1 MGVQEKDPLLQLSLP
16 PGFRFY
22 PTDEELLVQYLC
34 KKVAGHDFSL
44 QIIGEIDLYK
54 FDPWDLPSK
63 AIFGEKEWYFFS
75 PRDRKYP
82 NGSRPNRVAGSGYWK
97 ATGTDKVITSQGRK
111 VGIKKALVFYIGK
124 APKGTKTN
132 WIMHEYRLFE
142 PSRKNGSSKLD
153 EWVLC
158 RIYKKNSSGP
168 KPFMSGLHSSNEYSH
183 ADSTSSSSQFDD
195 MLESLPEMDDRFT
208 NLPRLNSLKTEK
220 FNLERL
226 DSANFDWAILA
237 GLKPMP
243 ESGPTNQAPGV
254 QAQAQA
260 QGHVNI
266 HNHNNNNMNFM
277 NDVYVHPTNFRGNT
291 KVESINL
298 DEEVESGI
306 RNQRV
311 DRPGYFQPSLN
322 GFPQTYT
329 NNCVDQFGIQCPNPT
344 LNLGFRQ

>member
-1 MGVQEKDPLLQLSLP
+1 MGVQEKDPLLQLSLA

-34 KKVAGHDFSL
+34 KKVAGRDFPL

-54 FDPWDLPSK
+54 FDPWILPSK

-82 NGSRPNRVAGSGYWK
+82 NGTRPNRVAGSGYWK

-111 VGIKKALVFYIGK
+111 VGIKKSLVFYIGK

-142 PSRKNGSSKLD
+142 PSRKNNGTSKLD

-158 RIYKKNSSGP
+158 RIYKKNQSGP
-168 KPFMSGLHSSNEYSH
+168 KPQMSGLQSTEYSH
-183 ADSTSSSSQFDD
+183 GDSTTSSSQFDD
-195 MLESLPEMDDRFT
+195 MLESLSEMDDRFT

-220 FNLERL
+220 LNLERL

-243 ESGPTNQAPGV
+243 ESGPANQGPGV
-254 QAQAQA
+254 RA
-260 QGHVNI
+260 QGHVNN
-266 HNHNNNNMNFM
+266 HNHIQSSSNMNFL
-277 NDVYVHPTNFRGNT
+277 NDVYVHPTTNFRCNT

-311 DRPGYFQPSLN
+311 DNSGYFQQNLN
-322 GFPQTYT
+322 GFSQTYT
-329 NNCVDQFGIQCPNPT
+329 NNSIDQFG
-344 LNLGFRQ
+344 NLGFRQ

>member
-34 KKVAGHDFSL
+34 KKVAGHNFPL

-54 FDPWDLPSK
+54 FDPWVLPSK
-63 AIFGEKEWYFFS
+63 AMFGEKEWYFFS

-111 VGIKKALVFYIGK
+111 VGIKKALVFYVGK
-124 APKGTKTN
+124 APKGSKTN

-142 PSRKNGSSKLD
+142 TSRKNGSSKLD

-168 KPFMSGLHSSNEYSH
+168 KPLMPGLRSNEYSH
-183 ADSTSSSSQFDD
+183 AASSTTSSSSQFDD
-195 MLESLPEMDDRFT
+195 MLESLPEMDDRFS
-208 NLPRLNSLKTEK
+208 NLPRLSYLKTEK
-220 FNLERL
+220 LNLERL

-243 ESGPTNQAPGV
+243 ELGPSNQAPGV
-254 QAQAQA
+254 HAQAQA
-260 QGHVNI
+260 QVNNLI
-266 HNHNNNNMNFM
+266 QNNNNMNFL
-277 NDVYVHPTNFRGNT
+277 NDVNAPPTNIRSNT

-306 RNQRV
+306 RNQRF
-311 DRPGYFQPSLN
+311 DKSGYFQQNMN
-322 GFPQTYT
+322 GLSQLYT
-329 NNCVDQFGIQCPNPT
+329 NNVNVGQFGIQCPNQT